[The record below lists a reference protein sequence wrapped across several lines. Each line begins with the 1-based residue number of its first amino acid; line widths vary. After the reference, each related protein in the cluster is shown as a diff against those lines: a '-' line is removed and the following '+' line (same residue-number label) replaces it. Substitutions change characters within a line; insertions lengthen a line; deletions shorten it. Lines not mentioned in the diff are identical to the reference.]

1 MLCQLASTRR
11 RAHHANA
18 LCTLARWST
27 CALSQRGQTG
37 QVGCSPFN
45 LRLRRAWDEMEEDQI
60 EAAKTMG
67 YTEAAWCARTPQAP
81 ERPVLLVGFTL
92 SPCHQLLVSHVLP
105 TWRCELNAARP
116 KNDKDGKWD
125 DWDDLGDD
133 VQEVC

>member
-37 QVGCSPFN
+37 QVGSHHSIYVFAGHGMRWKRTRSRLP
-45 LRLRRAWDEMEEDQI
+45 RQWGTLRRR
-60 EAAKTMG
+60 G
-67 YTEAAWCARTPQAP
+67 ARARPQAP

-92 SPCHQLLVSHVLP
+92 SPCHRLLVSHVLP